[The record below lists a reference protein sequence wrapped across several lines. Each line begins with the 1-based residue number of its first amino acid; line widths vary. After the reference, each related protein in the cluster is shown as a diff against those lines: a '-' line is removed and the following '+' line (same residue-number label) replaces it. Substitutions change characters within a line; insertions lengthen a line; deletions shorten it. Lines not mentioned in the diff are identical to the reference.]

1 MAVKVVKQP
10 ERSRSPVL
18 KGEIFHIVWQ
28 ASISFTEASKAVFTC
43 MNQRHSL
50 RCNLILSVQKAFSL
64 LYTIINVKRSSV

>member
-10 ERSRSPVL
+10 ERSHSPVL

-28 ASISFTEASKAVFTC
+28 VISFTEASKAVFTC

-50 RCNLILSVQKAFSL
+50 RCNLLLSVQKAFAL